1 MNFQMFKLV
10 LEKAEVSTPFATES
24 IKLLAEEATLG
35 EGAALEAVH
44 IDRAAVTLSQSEMS
58 WKINV
63 PQNAR
68 YILKLTYI
76 GEEENV
82 RDNSIKVTIDG
93 ELPFDEANDIV
104 LERLWKDASEIK
116 QDSMGNDTIPDQKQ
130 VLQWNTVALQD
141 FAIFTNDPL
150 VFWLSAGEHTIA
162 IRNHSTEKV
171 HISCLEM
178 TAPTKVPTDAEAKAA
193 YERNGYQQ
201 ISGYFKKIQAET
213 PVLKSSQSIYPT
225 YDKSNPA
232 TEPYNAYNIKR
243 NTIGDANWSEPG
255 SW

>member
-1 MNFQMFKLV
+1 MKRYMRWLSVLLV
-10 LEKAEVSTPFATES
+10 VAMLVGGVPVYAENDQEGGNAGAIRAEEVQYFSYYDKHVSTPFATES

-93 ELPFDEANDIV
+93 ELPFTEANSCKLSRVFKNAPIETD
-104 LERLWKDASEIK
+104 ESGDDRRPMAS
-116 QDSMGNDTIPDQKQ
+116 Q
-130 VLQWNTVALQD
+130 
-141 FAIFTNDPL
+141 
-150 VFWLSAGEHTIA
+150 
-162 IRNHSTEKV
+162 
-171 HISCLEM
+171 
-178 TAPTKVPTDAEAKAA
+178 APV
-193 YERNGYQQ
+193 
-201 ISGYFKKIQAET
+201 
-213 PVLKSSQSIYPT
+213 
-225 YDKSNPA
+225 
-232 TEPYNAYNIKR
+232 
-243 NTIGDANWSEPG
+243 
-255 SW
+255 

>member
-1 MNFQMFKLV
+1 
-10 LEKAEVSTPFATES
+10 
-24 IKLLAEEATLG
+24 
-35 EGAALEAVH
+35 
-44 IDRAAVTLSQSEMS
+44 
-58 WKINV
+58 
-63 PQNAR
+63 
-68 YILKLTYI
+68 
-76 GEEENV
+76 
-82 RDNSIKVTIDG
+82 
-93 ELPFDEANDIV
+93 
-104 LERLWKDASEIK
+104 
-116 QDSMGNDTIPDQKQ
+116 MGNDTIPDQKQ

-141 FAIFTNDPL
+141 FAIYTNDPL

-255 SW
+255 SWLTYVVDDVPADGLYYITLKYRQHQVTGTSTFRNIYVNGEIPSESFKNVAFPYNINWNIKIKIILSPIKYRSSTQG